1 MYSFTVVLNQVVMTF
16 FGSQLNTATFIFVCN
31 FKLAYRTTQFK
42 LEDRCGMPFDWRKND
57 DIFGFSLYDWE
68 LRCGSETWHVNSAV
82 LIQNSPVLKGQI
94 SHTEFKERGYT
105 DLEKHLPVNCVTP
118 DVVNMFLNYCHY
130 GTDSAEKSNKLVLD
144 ASNVIKFLRFC
155 DVLLVLDN
163 DEKLVNT
170 IKRTLEATNVTDVK
184 IAVQILQDLVNLGFM
199 LKSKDQ
205 NDPNGAECPEV
216 ITPSSN
222 LLCQVK
228 DLGTVCTEVIAEN
241 LDLLSPKNRDTL
253 QGNCSLLSMV
263 LSKAKS
269 CKNKQIGQFIA
280 AHFDSSHCRCR
291 NAEECFGNLSETIL
305 RSIHNFAM
313 EDATVVF
320 KMGVQFQQ
328 PKCREAALKV
338 KALNFSKG
346 LKLPQLYQKLEG
358 ILEKKFGQKDA
369 CEILC
374 ELLER
379 TDLEVQSEDLVF
391 DKILELQELNLS
403 ADRMAEIWQTCRF
416 AYLSAQRYPQ
426 MLHHLRLLES
436 QSESPG
442 KKSLELKEYF
452 IFSLTWRAIR
462 EVTGDAGLKQF
473 LESSHVRPIQRALF
487 STRLSPR
494 SSYDKEVHVCEY
506 RANDPSCRGVLKGL
520 GTKFGA
526 EAYTNPVGKDFQVVL
541 SRQFN
546 VRQLADVLEPEPLEP
561 VEISQGS
568 DGTSWFKIDLGP
580 RKRLKPSHCR
590 FQVRGYLGSP
600 EFEAK
605 CDEIE
610 SSRWLGSELSP
621 EWSPPKDLPDGWRSM
636 TVSLGAADQACQL
649 FQVILHRGVLY
660 SLPYSRHGWVEIRN
674 LELFGTLEISKKGF
688 FASRSSRL
696 PSFCFTIF

>member
-1 MYSFTVVLNQVVMTF
+1 
-16 FGSQLNTATFIFVCN
+16 
-31 FKLAYRTTQFK
+31 
-42 LEDRCGMPFDWRKND
+42 MPYNWREKDND
-57 DIFGFSLYDWE
+57 VPDLHDWE
-68 LRCGSETWHVNSAV
+68 LRCGSEKWPVNKVV
-82 LIQNSPVLKGQI
+82 LIQNSPVLKGKL
-94 SHTEFKERGYT
+94 SHKEFRVRGYT
-105 DLEKHLPVNCVTP
+105 DLEEFLPVNCVTP

-130 GTDSAEKSNKLVLD
+130 GTDSTEESNKLVLD
-144 ASNVIKFLRFC
+144 ASNVIKFLKFC
-155 DVLLVLDN
+155 DVLLVLYN

-170 IKRTLEATNVTDVK
+170 IKRTLEATNITDVK

-199 LKSKDQ
+199 LKSNDQ
-205 NDPNGAECPEV
+205 NDPNGAKCPEV
-216 ITPSSN
+216 INPSSN

-241 LDLLSPKNRDTL
+241 LELLSRKNRDIL

-280 AHFDSSHCRCR
+280 AHFDSSHCTCR

-305 RSIHNFAM
+305 RSIHNFAI

-346 LKLPQLYQKLEG
+346 LKLPQLYRELEG
-358 ILEKKFGQKDA
+358 ILEESFGQEDA

-391 DKILELQELNLS
+391 DKILELQELDLS

-426 MLHHLRLLES
+426 MLHHLQLLES
-436 QSESPG
+436 QSESPA
-442 KKSLELKEYF
+442 KKSVELKEYLLC
-452 IFSLTWRAIR
+452 SLTWRAFR
-462 EVTGDAGLKQF
+462 EVKGDAGLKQF
-473 LESSHVRPIQRALF
+473 LEDSHVRPIQRALF

-541 SRQFN
+541 SRPFH

-561 VEISQGS
+561 VKISQGS

-580 RKRLKPSHCR
+580 RKRLKASHCR
-590 FQVRGYLGSP
+590 FQVRRYFGSP

-621 EWSPPKDLPDGWRSM
+621 EWSPPQDLPDGWRSM

-649 FQVILHRGVLY
+649 FQVILHRGGSY
-660 SLPYSRHGWVEIRN
+660 SLPYSGHGWVEIRN

-696 PSFCFTIF
+696 PSFASLSSGFWN